1 MRHALSSALSDQQ
14 LIEKID
20 RIVRNRLL
28 GILSE
33 VRELSLKLDTMGLR
47 EQLLDDVTKAF
58 HPDQDAGDMLVNGF
72 WEAKRR
78 ADERVDEC
86 EAEELTQRFQYS
98 RAE

>member
-1 MRHALSSALSDQQ
+1 MRHALSSALADQH
-14 LIEKID
+14 LLDKIKEITRD
-20 RIVRNRLL
+20 HLL
-28 GILSE
+28 AIISE

-47 EQLLDDVTKAF
+47 EQLLEDVTAAF
-58 HPDQDAGDMLVNGF
+58 HPDRDAGDMLVNGF